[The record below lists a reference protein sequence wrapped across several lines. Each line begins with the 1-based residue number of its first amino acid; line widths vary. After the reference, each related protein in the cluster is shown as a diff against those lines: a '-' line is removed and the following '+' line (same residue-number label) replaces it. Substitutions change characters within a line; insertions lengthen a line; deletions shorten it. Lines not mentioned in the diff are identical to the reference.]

1 MTTMATL
8 EHVRAP
14 RPLRFGTYD
23 PEWDMGQSTRHFKLC
38 VLLWETLR
46 RAVGPGATVGCDNF
60 VYFDGADD
68 AKKCAP
74 DAFVKLGV
82 PDADF
87 SVWKTWERGAP
98 ELCIEILSPSDTK
111 EPLSLADKIARFET
125 IGAREVIT
133 FDVDAPPGSR
143 IRAWDRIDDD
153 LVERVVHGDRT
164 RCATV
169 GKWLNVG
176 EVAGQAVAPI
186 LSDDEEGR
194 EIVLSNADAVVALEA
209 ALRESEAKLQESEA
223 KLRESE
229 AKLRESEARVA
240 ALEAKLRGE

>member
-1 MTTMATL
+1 MATL

-46 RAVGPGATVGCDNF
+46 RIVGPSATVGCDNF

-68 AKKCAP
+68 KRKCAP

-82 PDADF
+82 PDAEF

-98 ELCIEILSPSDTK
+98 ELCMEILSPSDTK
-111 EPLSLADKIARFET
+111 EPLSLAEKLARFET
-125 IGAREVIT
+125 IGVREVIT
-133 FDVDAPPGSR
+133 FDVDAPAGSR

-153 LVERVVHGDRT
+153 LVERVVRGDRT
-164 RCATV
+164 RCNTV

-176 EVAGQAVAPI
+176 AVAGQPLAPI

-194 EIVLSNADAVVALEA
+194 EIVLTSAEAAVALEA
-209 ALRESEAKLQESEA
+209 ALRDSEEA
-223 KLRESE
+223 LRESE

-240 ALEAKLRGE
+240 ELEAKLRGT